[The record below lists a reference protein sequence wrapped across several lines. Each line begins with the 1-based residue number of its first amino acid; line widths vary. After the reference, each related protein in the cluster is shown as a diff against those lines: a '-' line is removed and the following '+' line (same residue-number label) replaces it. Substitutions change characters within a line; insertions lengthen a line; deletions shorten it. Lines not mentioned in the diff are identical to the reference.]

1 MADERSPNSVT
12 RLFKRPLAA
21 IAAIRAR
28 LAQRPDSEHEMAVNR
43 IVIASIF
50 MFGAWVFD
58 TEGAG
63 FAPALSLMVY
73 VAYCTAA
80 LGIIAAILVW
90 PGAVR
95 ARRVATMALDLGA
108 GTFASHIAGPTGI
121 GFLYP
126 CYLLIIYGYGF
137 RYGPNW
143 LILSSAGSFA
153 SLATV
158 AAFSPH
164 WDKQHAM
171 IGGLLVGLLIIP
183 AYAYQLVRKL
193 WAAKAQAE
201 ASNRAKSLFV
211 ASVSHDLR
219 TPLNAIIGLG
229 DLLASSKI
237 PPEEVEMARMIGGA
251 GRSLLGLIDSILDFS
266 RLEMGRKDVQR
277 APLDLHASL
286 REMRDLLAVSAEAKG
301 LCLTLRAQTT
311 LPRFIVTSERHFKD
325 SLNNLVGNAIKFTQ
339 EGRVEIRAACV
350 DQLDGRVLLR
360 FEVHDTGIGIS
371 AKAQERIF
379 DQFTQANENIRD
391 CYGGSG
397 LGLAIVRQLV
407 SALDGRLGVSSAEGR
422 GSVFWFEME
431 APLAP
436 VQSTARA
443 DAPRLFVFSC
453 DAELVGAAK
462 ALAEDVRAVADAD
475 ELAAAVADVSGPFAL
490 VIDNDLA
497 AAAAEPAVTLA
508 VRRAAGQRAGVVLV
522 QAHDDVSHF
531 PDPFA
536 PFVVTN
542 VARDKRALAEAVAFV
557 MGPATET
564 TMPAA
569 APQRHATRHV
579 LVAEDNKT
587 NQKVIEKML
596 TRAGHRVMI
605 VANGEQ
611 ALELLARERFDVVF
625 MDINMPVVDGVEA
638 TRRLRAREAADDPTP
653 VIALTADVT
662 AETRARCQSAGMS
675 DCLTKPVE
683 LNELLRIVDQW
694 ARVREGEAPDAEVA
708 LHGVAPTTMETP
720 DTGAALNARALG
732 DLESLGGRDFV
743 CEIATQFV
751 ADAVSILAALTAA
764 VRENDVI
771 RFRDEAHALRS
782 CSANIGA
789 HNIYELCLSWRQV
802 GAQEFAA
809 NGAAY
814 IAELEHEFDRVR
826 ADLAPYLSQA
836 A

>member
-1 MADERSPNSVT
+1 MVGQRSEDSVKT
-12 RLFKRPLAA
+12 FIRRALAA
-21 IAAIRAR
+21 PGSIRAR
-28 LAQRPDSEHEMAVNR
+28 LARRPDSEHEMAVNR

-50 MFGAWVFD
+50 MFGAWAFD
-58 TEGAG
+58 RGGAD
-63 FAPALSLMVY
+63 FVLPMSLAVY
-73 VAYCTAA
+73 AAYCTAA
-80 LGIIAAILVW
+80 LGIIALIVMW

-95 ARRVATMALDLGA
+95 ARRLATMALDLGA

-143 LILSSAGSFA
+143 LILSSAGSLT

-164 WDKQHAM
+164 WDKQHAT
-171 IGGLLVGLLIIP
+171 IGGLLIGLLIIP
-183 AYAYQLVRKL
+183 AYAYSLVRKL

-251 GRSLLGLIDSILDFS
+251 GRSLLGLIDSILDLS
-266 RLEMGRKDVQR
+266 RLEMARSEIRR
-277 APLDLHASL
+277 APLDLHAAL
-286 REMRDLLAVSAEAKG
+286 REVCELLSVSAEAKG
-301 LCLTLRAQTT
+301 LCLTLRAQTA
-311 LPRFIVTSERHFKD
+311 LPRWIVSSERHIRD
-325 SLNNLVGNAIKFTQ
+325 SLTNLVGNAIKFT
-339 EGRVEIRAACV
+339 EAGRVDINVSRRETI
-350 DQLDGRVLLR
+350 DGRVRLR
-360 FEVHDTGIGIS
+360 FEVQDTGIGVS
-371 AKAQERIF
+371 NAEQERIF

-391 CYGGSG
+391 HYGGSG
-397 LGLAIVRQLV
+397 LGLAIVRQIV
-407 SALDGRLGVSSAEGR
+407 SALDGQLGVASAEGR
-422 GSVFWFEME
+422 GSVFWFEIE
-431 APLAP
+431 APRAP
-436 VQSTARA
+436 AQGPSPAGA
-443 DAPRLFVFSC
+443 APALVVYSC
-453 DAELVGAAK
+453 DRNLVAQAKTIAA
-462 ALAEDVRAVADAD
+462 DVRAVARAEDLADAI
-475 ELAAAVADVSGPFAL
+475 AAVGGPFAL
-490 VIDNDLA
+490 VIDHDLA
-497 AAAAEPAVTLA
+497 AAAAEPLVASA
-508 VRRAAGQRAGVVLV
+508 VRQAALRRAGVVLAH
-522 QAHDDVSHF
+522 AHDGMSKF
-531 PDPFA
+531 PPPLA
-536 PFVVTN
+536 PFVAEL
-542 VARDKRALAEAVAFV
+542 ARREDAGALAEAVAFV
-557 MGPATET
+557 MGPPANA
-564 TMPAA
+564 AA
-569 APQRHATRHV
+569 APAAPEQPHDARAV
-579 LVAEDNKT
+579 LVAEDNRT

-596 TRAGHRVMI
+596 TRAGHRVAI
-605 VANGEQ
+605 AANGAA
-611 ALELLARERFDVVF
+611 ALELLARARFDIVF

-638 TRRLRAREAADDPTP
+638 TRRLRASEADGERTP

-662 AETRARCQSAGMS
+662 PETRERCAAAGMD

-683 LNELLRIVDQW
+683 MKDLLAFVGRW
-694 ARVREGEAPDAEVA
+694 ARADEARAAEC
-708 LHGVAPTTMETP
+708 APPPEARP
-720 DTGAALNARALG
+720 EDGRPSVSARALG

-743 CEIATQFV
+743 CEIAQQFV
-751 ADAVSILAALTAA
+751 ADAVAILAALTAA
-764 VRENDVI
+764 ARENDVV

-789 HNIYELCLSWRQV
+789 SNIYELCLSWREV

-814 IAELEHEFDRVR
+814 IAELEREFGRVR